1 MNYVKTGRKFICNMA
16 MPLAMMFAAFQAST
30 LVACSEDK
38 PVSGGASE
46 EPSVYALKDITIAGR
61 ALNLFVSTQTQGS
74 EKNQQLDVLTG
85 AGYAEGAQVSFY
97 SVDSVTFEREEEP
110 FAQAETDADGNFEIG
125 EVSVK
130 SPYAVVEITGHIV
143 LDTENPYLSPHEKES
158 ISRLHGEGWDETWA
172 TYRTVVDLRE
182 TRDVKINVLTT
193 LAAYRILN
201 LAKSGI
207 PFAQAAE
214 LGELDALH
222 SFGIYEAVEPFD
234 SVDFS
239 QRSNSVFPV
248 FVAVSYI
255 FSGYPKDV
263 EYAADKIGAGESWK
277 SKVLATSLGSGVA
290 ERDYHLLRETE
301 FLVQLGLDS
310 SDMQIA
316 EQIEK
321 YFFNAVAIN
330 GFEKDRCTAD
340 NQGEQVAFGGAH
352 YLVCEPD
359 YWVLRNREIPKTLGT
374 VTDERDGQTYSTF
387 SFEYEGKTWTWMAEN
402 LNYEV
407 LDSRCYG
414 NNSAYCETYGRE
426 YTIETMFGI
435 ERDSVYNNAKATKDS
450 LHGISDSLWRAHQE
464 AFGDDSVAYAEA
476 RHAYVLALGEADSTY
491 SSVFDASVGRDV
503 CMDGWH
509 VATSDDWANLY
520 NFLIDSGFPYKE
532 ESLKSTSWT
541 KGKDGLDV
549 IGFNVLMPPEPAQ
562 FIDYFILG
570 KNGEV
575 GLKTKIWSF
584 KATGNYCIR
593 GFGNYIWVDPDE
605 ELDPDYT
612 PSEYSKLERAASVRC
627 VKNQTP

>member
-1 MNYVKTGRKFICNMA
+1 MNNVKMSRKFICTMA
-16 MPLAMMFAAFQAST
+16 MPLAMMFAAFQTSA

-46 EPSVYALKDITIAGR
+46 EPCVYALKDITVSGR
-61 ALNLFVSTQTQGS
+61 ALNLFVSAQTQGS
-74 EKNQQLDVLTG
+74 GEKQRLDVLTG

-97 SVDSVTFEREEEP
+97 SVDSVTFEKSDEP
-110 FAQAETDADGNFEIG
+110 FAQVETDADGNFEIS
-125 EVSVK
+125 EVSVG

-143 LDTENPYLSPHEKES
+143 LDTENPHLSPHEKES
-158 ISRLHGEGWDETWA
+158 NARLHGEGWDETWA

-182 TRDVKINVLTT
+182 TRNVKINVLTT

-214 LGELDALH
+214 MAELDALH
-222 SFGIYEAVEPFD
+222 SFGIYEPVAPFD

-239 QRSNSVFPV
+239 QKSNSVFPV
-248 FVAVSYI
+248 FVAASYI

-263 EYAADKIGAGESWK
+263 ENAANKIGAREIWVSN
-277 SKVLATSLGSGVA
+277 VLTTYLGSGMF
-290 ERDYHLLRETE
+290 ERDYHLLREPE

-310 SDMQIA
+310 NDMQIA
-316 EQIEK
+316 GLIEK
-321 YFFNAVAIN
+321 YFFNAVAII
-330 GFEKDRCTAD
+330 GFQKDRCTAG
-340 NQGEQVAFGGAH
+340 NQGEQFAYGGAH
-352 YLVCEPD
+352 YMVCD
-359 YWVLRNREIPKTLGT
+359 SGYWVLRNREISKTLGM
-374 VTDERDGQTYSTF
+374 VTDERDGQTYGTF
-387 SFEYEGKTWTWMAEN
+387 SFEYEGKTWTWMAES

-491 SSVFDASVGRDV
+491 YSVFDASVGRDV

-509 VATSDDWANLY
+509 VATSDDWENLY
-520 NFLIDSGFPYKE
+520 NFLIDSGFPNKE

-562 FIDYFILG
+562 FIHYFILG

-575 GLKTKIWSF
+575 GLKTKVWSF
-584 KATGNYCIR
+584 KATGNYCSV

-627 VKNQTP
+627 VMD

>member
-1 MNYVKTGRKFICNMA
+1 MNNVKMSRKFICSMA
-16 MPLAMMFAAFQAST
+16 MPLAMMFAAFQTSA

-46 EPSVYALKDITIAGR
+46 EPCVYALKDITVSGR
-61 ALNLFVSTQTQGS
+61 ALNLFVSAQTQGS
-74 EKNQQLDVLTG
+74 GEKQRLDVLTG

-97 SVDSVTFEREEEP
+97 SVDSVTFEKSDEP
-110 FAQAETDADGNFEIG
+110 FAQVETDADGNFEIS
-125 EVSVK
+125 EVSVG

-143 LDTENPYLSPHEKES
+143 LDTENPHLSPHEKES
-158 ISRLHGEGWDETWA
+158 NARLHGEGWDETWA

-182 TRDVKINVLTT
+182 TRNVKINVLTT

-214 LGELDALH
+214 MAELDALH
-222 SFGIYEAVEPFD
+222 SFGIYEPVAPFD

-239 QRSNSVFPV
+239 QKSNSVFPV
-248 FVAVSYI
+248 FVAASYI

-263 EYAADKIGAGESWK
+263 ENAANKIGAGEIWVSN
-277 SKVLATSLGSGVA
+277 VLTTYLGSGMF
-290 ERDYHLLRETE
+290 ERDYHLLREPE

-310 SDMQIA
+310 NDMQIA
-316 EQIEK
+316 GLIEK
-321 YFFNAVAIN
+321 YFFNAVAII
-330 GFEKDRCTAD
+330 GFQKDRCTAG
-340 NQGEQVAFGGAH
+340 NQGEQFAYGGAH
-352 YLVCEPD
+352 YMVCD
-359 YWVLRNREIPKTLGT
+359 SGYWVLRNREISKTLGM
-374 VTDERDGQTYSTF
+374 VTDERDGQTYGTF
-387 SFEYEGKTWTWMAEN
+387 SFEYEGKTWTWMAES

-491 SSVFDASVGRDV
+491 YSVFDASVGRDV

-509 VATSDDWANLY
+509 VATSDDWENLY
-520 NFLIDSGFPYKE
+520 NFLIDSGFPNKE

-562 FIDYFILG
+562 FIHYFILG

-575 GLKTKIWSF
+575 GLKTKVWSF
-584 KATGNYCIR
+584 KATGNYCSV

-627 VKNQTP
+627 VMD